1 MELLSTLQ
9 QLAAEGNAL
18 AVALLAQYDANESN
32 DPGRVFLRTRYV
44 LVNSGAIT
52 SDPFETH
59 PANAFVLAAF
69 AGYLLDNRTTLIV
82 TSGGSTT
89 VISVKALASVAMQ
102 LAP

>member
-44 LVNSGAIT
+44 MVNNGAVV
-52 SDPFETH
+52 SDTFETH
-59 PANAFVLAAF
+59 PANVLVLATF
-69 AGYLLDNRTTLIV
+69 AGYLLDNRTTLTV

-89 VISVKALASVAMQ
+89 VISVKALASIVVQ